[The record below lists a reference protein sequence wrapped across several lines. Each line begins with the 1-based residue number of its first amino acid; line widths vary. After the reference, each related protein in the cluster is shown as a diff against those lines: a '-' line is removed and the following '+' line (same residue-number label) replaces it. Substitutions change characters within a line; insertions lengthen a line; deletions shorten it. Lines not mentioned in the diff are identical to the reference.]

1 MSMDN
6 NRDKQIIRAS
16 VIGILANLFLAGFK
30 AAIGLLSNSIA
41 IVLDAVNNMSDAA
54 SSIITIVGTKLAGRQ
69 PDRKHP
75 FGYGRIE
82 YLTAMVISILVMY
95 AGVTAFIESV
105 KKIIKPDTPEYH
117 MVSLVIVAVA
127 VVVKIILGSYVKA
140 VGKKVN
146 SDALV
151 NSGADALMDSI
162 ISASTLVAAVIFVL
176 FRVSL
181 EAWLGAVI
189 ALVIVKSGFEMI
201 ADTVSKLLGERV
213 DGQLVRDIKETIK
226 SFPEVSG
233 AYDLVMHNYGPDSY
247 NGSVHIEVPD
257 TLTIDELDKLIRR
270 IEVKVYREHKVIL
283 TAVSI
288 YSDNAGNP
296 EAIQEREKIR
306 ELVTSDPYVLQMH
319 GFYMNKEDKMM
330 RFDIVVSFD
339 AKDRGSVYRQA
350 VEKVKEAY
358 PGYTVQIAMDIDFTD
373 VD

>member
-1 MSMDN
+1 MND
-6 NRDKQIIRAS
+6 NRDKQIIRTS
-16 VIGILANLFLAGFK
+16 IIGILANLFLAGFK

-54 SSIITIVGTKLAGRQ
+54 SSIITIVGTKLAGKA
-69 PDRKHP
+69 PDKKHP

-105 KKIIKPDTPEYH
+105 KKIIKPDTPDYH

-127 VVVKIILGSYVKA
+127 VVVKIVLGSYVKA

-151 NSGADALMDSI
+151 NSGADAQMDSV
-162 ISASTLVAAVIFVL
+162 ISASTLVAAVVFVL
-176 FRVSL
+176 FHISL

-189 ALVIVKSGFEMI
+189 ALVIIKSGFEMI
-201 ADTVSKLLGERV
+201 AETVSKLLGERV
-213 DGQLVRDIKETIK
+213 DGQLVRDIKATIK

-257 TLTIDELDKLIRR
+257 TLTIDELDRLIRR

-288 YSDNAGNP
+288 YSDNAGKP
-296 EAIQEREKIR
+296 DILAEREKVRKI
-306 ELVTSDPYVLQMH
+306 VTEDPYVLQMH

-330 RFDIVVSFD
+330 RFDMVVGFE

-350 VEKVKEAY
+350 VEKVQAEY
-358 PGYTVQIAMDIDFTD
+358 PGYTIQAAMDIDFSD

>member
-6 NRDKQIIRAS
+6 NRDKQIIRTS

-176 FRVSL
+176 FHVSL

-296 EAIQEREKIR
+296 EAIREREKIR
-306 ELVTSDPYVLQMH
+306 EMVTSDPYVLQMH

-339 AKDRGSVYRQA
+339 AKDRSGVYRQA
-350 VEKVKEAY
+350 LEKVKEAY

>member
-6 NRDKQIIRAS
+6 NRDKQIIRTS

-176 FRVSL
+176 FNISL

-257 TLTIDELDKLIRR
+257 TLTIDELDRLIRR